1 MMRKF
6 INMNFLKNNTI
17 NNYTLE
23 HFTIIKDSFY
33 TLINKIPP
41 GEYVR
46 LINKYDCIMSN
57 TPMELQTNQDFINN
71 AYGDVLIARLVIGLI
86 VLPIQNYCNSI
97 TIIEKSNDIIDLIVP
112 QLPLNDNV
120 TIINE
125 DIFKFIPKNKY
136 DCIYFDIWNYV
147 NSDIYKEMVKLKN
160 KFKPFLKDKNGY
172 IKCWAEYQAKNN
184 LRLT

>member
-71 AYGDVLIARLVIGLI
+71 AYKTDLET
-86 VLPIQNYCNSI
+86 YSNSFGSI
-97 TIIEKSNDIIDLIVP
+97 
-112 QLPLNDNV
+112 
-120 TIINE
+120 IIN
-125 DIFKFIPKNKY
+125 
-136 DCIYFDIWNYV
+136 
-147 NSDIYKEMVKLKN
+147 
-160 KFKPFLKDKNGY
+160 
-172 IKCWAEYQAKNN
+172 AKNIKTNTKKTIVN
-184 LRLT
+184 LETE

>member
-46 LINKYDCIMSN
+46 LINKHDCIMSN

-71 AYGDVLIARLVIGLI
+71 AYGDVLIAGLGIGLI

-97 TIIEKSNDIIDLIVP
+97 TIIEKSNDIID
-112 QLPLNDNV
+112 
-120 TIINE
+120 II
-125 DIFKFIPKNKY
+125 
-136 DCIYFDIWNYV
+136 
-147 NSDIYKEMVKLKN
+147 
-160 KFKPFLKDKNGY
+160 
-172 IKCWAEYQAKNN
+172 
-184 LRLT
+184 